1 MYIIYMYHDFCES
14 YYDSVWWIGII
25 MEVDE
30 QQSEVKVKFMSPHGP
45 SKSFHGHQETTCVG

>member
-1 MYIIYMYHDFCES
+1 MYHDFCES